1 LTKPPV
7 YLMDVNSV
15 LARLDE
21 AHEHHEIAKEW
32 FATGLQ
38 WALCPFTEA
47 GVLRYFTRPKTGGI
61 SMGEATAMLERLT
74 HALPGYR
81 YQPITSDWQTL
92 TKPFFK
98 RLQGHN
104 QITDAYL
111 LGVAVQE
118 GLVLATFDQAML
130 HMAGEHRQHVHV
142 LGAK

>member
-1 LTKPPV
+1 M
-7 YLMDVNSV
+7 YLVDVNPV

-32 FATGLQ
+32 FATSGLQ

-61 SMGEATAMLERLT
+61 SMGEATAMLEQLKQE
-74 HALPGYR
+74 LPGHR
-81 YQPITSDWQTL
+81 YQPITGDWQTM
-92 TKPFFK
+92 TKPFFN

-104 QITDAYL
+104 QVTDAYL
-111 LGVAVQE
+111 LGVAIQE

-130 HMAGEHRQHVHV
+130 HMAGEHRNHVRV
-142 LGAK
+142 LGAI